1 MLCLA
6 LGAYF
11 VSAPGTA
18 RGSGHMREDR
28 EDPVNWLL
36 LLRQGYIGKVLLN
49 RNLVPVGERDPVPE
63 CARLGPHSLLLISD
77 NHNTLSFPF
86 FFPGVQ
92 HLSMDN
98 ARWRIIH
105 CSTNHPSFVPNLL
118 PI

>member
-1 MLCLA
+1 
-6 LGAYF
+6 
-11 VSAPGTA
+11 
-18 RGSGHMREDR
+18 MREDR

-86 FFPGVQ
+86 FF
-92 HLSMDN
+92 S
-98 ARWRIIH
+98 WR
-105 CSTNHPSFVPNLL
+105 STSFDGQRKMENNPL
-118 PI
+118 